1 MRTFK
6 QLLAAMA
13 ALSLGTWACAG
24 TTSFEREV
32 NADPKGTVEISATN
46 GTIDVTGW
54 DKAAV
59 AVKAELGA
67 DVDHVEVT
75 SSGNHTVVRVM
86 LRPHSSIGLSWGRDE
101 THLRV
106 QVPKE
111 SALEVSTVSGNVNS
125 AGVLGTLRLRAVSGD
140 IAAEIG
146 PADVEAKS
154 VSGNVKLRGH
164 GQPARL
170 HVSSVS
176 GDVELKHAAG
186 ELETSTV
193 SGEITVELDP
203 ARSVHARSTSG
214 DITFEGRLMRGAD
227 FDAQSVSGD
236 LKVRANSED
245 GFDYEAQTL
254 SGGITNCFNAESER
268 SSQYGPGHKLS
279 GKRGAGAAQV
289 HLKSMSGDLE
299 VCDH

>member
-1 MRTFK
+1 MRIVPR
-6 QLLAAMA
+6 LLVAAA
-13 ALSLGTWACAG
+13 ALSLSAWAYG
-24 TTSFEREV
+24 ETTNFEREV
-32 NADPKGTVEISATN
+32 NADPHGTVEISATN

-59 AVKAELGA
+59 AVKAELGS

-75 SSGNHTVVRVM
+75 SSGNHTVVRVL
-86 LRPHSSIGLSWGRDE
+86 LRPHASIGFGGHDD

-111 SALEVSTVSGNVNS
+111 SALEVATVSGSVNS
-125 AGVLGTLRLRAVSGD
+125 TGVLGAQRLRAVSGD

-146 PADVEAKS
+146 PADIEAKS

-203 ARSVHARSTSG
+203 ARGVHARSTSG
-214 DITFEGRLMRGAD
+214 DISFEGRLLKGAD

-236 LKVRANSED
+236 LKVRAKSED
-245 GFDYEAQTL
+245 GFEYEAQTM
-254 SGGITNCFNAESER
+254 SGEISNCFNAEAER
-268 SSQYGPGHKLS
+268 TGKYGPGHKLN
-279 GKRGAGAAQV
+279 GTRGAGSAHV
-289 HLKSMSGDLE
+289 HLKTMSGEIE
-299 VCDH
+299 VCDN